1 MVTIKNIIIFFS
13 NNSLKKS
20 LKIFQKSI
28 DRFKIILYNLKCK
41 LNKASATSAGR
52 TKDME
57 KTNYIVRGT
66 GYIAL
71 LAAVIEQ
78 ARIDAKKGDTDAELG
93 IEEWADIAAA
103 DTNFKIYE

>member
-1 MVTIKNIIIFFS
+1 
-13 NNSLKKS
+13 
-20 LKIFQKSI
+20 
-28 DRFKIILYNLKCK
+28 
-41 LNKASATSAGR
+41 
-52 TKDME
+52 ME

>member
-1 MVTIKNIIIFFS
+1 
-13 NNSLKKS
+13 
-20 LKIFQKSI
+20 
-28 DRFKIILYNLKCK
+28 
-41 LNKASATSAGR
+41 
-52 TKDME
+52 ME
-57 KTNYIVRGT
+57 KNYIVRGV

-78 ARIDAKKGDTDAELG
+78 ARLDAKKGDTDAELG